1 MISVPQTLQ
10 WLDYWFD
17 VDQEILDA
25 MSPDER
31 ADHERMHSMVR
42 DALSLFCPSCHE
54 YKTMPSGDGCAVMTM
69 HKGGL

>member
-1 MISVPQTLQ
+1 MTSVAQTLQ
-10 WLDYWFD
+10 RLDYWFD
-17 VDQEILDA
+17 TDEEILDA

-31 ADHERMHSMVR
+31 ADHERMHAMVK

-69 HKGGL
+69 HKGGM